1 MIRETGCRNEMTKE
15 KETVYSRRRS
25 DRERGSPE
33 QQQREEDDADQTK
46 KRSVCQIMLL
56 LESAKSYWTD
66 LQSDWSMVMSHLS
79 FASHTNIHYI
89 RLRNK
94 ASTPPVTWSGKLV
107 ISYCM
112 LDFSLIHRYAEKDKV
127 LH

>member
-15 KETVYSRRRS
+15 KETVYTRRRS
-25 DRERGSPE
+25 NRERGSPE

-66 LQSDWSMVMSHLS
+66 LQSDWSMVMSH
-79 FASHTNIHYI
+79 ASREYSLH
-89 RLRNK
+89 
-94 ASTPPVTWSGKLV
+94 PV
-107 ISYCM
+107 
-112 LDFSLIHRYAEKDKV
+112 AQ
-127 LH
+127 